1 MKKATRL
8 TAFIL
13 ALLTAFLMP
22 FSAWAFTS
30 KSIFTSSTYT
40 HQDRYASYAR
50 SEGIDVSNHNGTVDW
65 AKVKAAGVD
74 FAIVRIGCR
83 GYANAGTL
91 MEDTLYKQNIE
102 GAYKA
107 GLKVGVYFYS
117 QAITKAE
124 AIEEANYVL
133 NRIDNYKSKITLPVY
148 FDYEFAPVSSGRL
161 NKAWNNGSINKTKM
175 TAYTKAFCNAVKNK
189 GFKAGVYASKYFYYE
204 NLNYTDLEDKYDIW
218 VAHYATKTDYK
229 GDYSIWQFTAKGT
242 IKGISGN
249 VDSNFM
255 YNPKV
260 FDDTAIQR
268 QAYTG
273 SEIVPDFEV
282 KYKGAPLRFGV
293 DYYVTPRNNTNYGTA
308 SITVTGVN
316 NYSGIQDKTYNFDIV
331 PTAVTGAALV
341 KREGVALTF
350 EWEPHA
356 EAEGYLVRYR
366 TPITSWVNAGETTET
381 KYRITGLKG
390 ATEYLVE
397 ALAIKTVNGKKYYG
411 VDPEEQLKLI
421 TKPTKVKGIKT
432 SARTKNSIKLKWT
445 KQSGAKR
452 YIVYR
457 LNEETKEFEEL
468 GDTAKNY
475 YLVEGL
481 KTNRQYTFKVKAAG
495 IIETGE
501 EVFGAI
507 SSEYSDYTSP
517 KTPKMKYAVSKKPYM
532 IKANWTKVSGA
543 TGYQLMWSTS
553 SKFTTNKKSVKVKT
567 KPYTVKAARS
577 GGSYYVRV
585 RAYIKRGNKTYY
597 SAWSTPK
604 HLYTK

>member
-1 MKKATRL
+1 M
-8 TAFIL
+8 
-13 ALLTAFLMP
+13 
-22 FSAWAFTS
+22 
-30 KSIFTSSTYT
+30 
-40 HQDRYASYAR
+40 
-50 SEGIDVSNHNGTVDW
+50 
-65 AKVKAAGVD
+65 
-74 FAIVRIGCR
+74 
-83 GYANAGTL
+83 
-91 MEDTLYKQNIE
+91 
-102 GAYKA
+102 
-107 GLKVGVYFYS
+107 
-117 QAITKAE
+117 
-124 AIEEANYVL
+124 
-133 NRIDNYKSKITLPVY
+133 
-148 FDYEFAPVSSGRL
+148 
-161 NKAWNNGSINKTKM
+161 
-175 TAYTKAFCNAVKNK
+175 
-189 GFKAGVYASKYFYYE
+189 
-204 NLNYTDLEDKYDIW
+204 
-218 VAHYATKTDYK
+218 
-229 GDYSIWQFTAKGT
+229 
-242 IKGISGN
+242 
-249 VDSNFM
+249 
-255 YNPKV
+255 
-260 FDDTAIQR
+260 
-268 QAYTG
+268 
-273 SEIVPDFEV
+273 
-282 KYKGAPLRFGV
+282 
-293 DYYVTPRNNTNYGTA
+293 
-308 SITVTGVN
+308 
-316 NYSGIQDKTYNFDIV
+316 
-331 PTAVTGAALV
+331 
-341 KREGVALTF
+341 
-350 EWEPHA
+350 
-356 EAEGYLVRYR
+356 
-366 TPITSWVNAGETTET
+366 NAGETTET

-567 KPYTVKAARS
+567 
-577 GGSYYVRV
+577 
-585 RAYIKRGNKTYY
+585 
-597 SAWSTPK
+597 
-604 HLYTK
+604 